1 MELLAV
7 NIVGSWVY
15 GSLLMLVS
23 LGLTLVF
30 GLGRVVNF
38 AVGVFYALGAYF
50 MLTLLPYVGYWACL
64 LLAPPVV
71 AVVGLALE
79 RGVIRPI
86 RGRSEI
92 YTLLATFALAI
103 TFTGIIQT
111 GWDPR
116 PRIIESPVGGAFD
129 ILGGLF
135 PKWRVYGAAIAMLTG
150 LAVWLT
156 LYKTTAG
163 LRIRAASDNRVMASL
178 LGLDTYGV
186 LTATFTLSCGM
197 AALAGVLAGPMLS
210 VRATMGNDLLVDAF
224 LAVIVGGLGSLRG
237 AIAGAYLIAM
247 LKSVPIGWLEAEWAS
262 VLAFSLVVLIM
273 LVRPAGLFGE
283 GRIE

>member
-1 MELLAV
+1 
-7 NIVGSWVY
+7 
-15 GSLLMLVS
+15 MLVS

-50 MLTLLPYVGYWACL
+50 MLTLLTHVDYWVCIVA
-64 LLAPPVV
+64 APPVV

-86 RGRSEI
+86 RGRPEI

-116 PRIIESPVGGAFD
+116 PRIVSSPVGGAFE
-129 ILGGLF
+129 LFGGLF
-135 PKWRVYGAAIAMLTG
+135 PRWRVFGAAIAMGAG
-150 LAVWLT
+150 LAVWVI
-156 LYKTTAG
+156 LYRTTAG

-178 LGLDTYGV
+178 LGLDTFAV

-197 AALAGVLAGPMLS
+197 AALAGVLAGPMFS

-237 AIAGAYLIAM
+237 AVVGAYLIAI
-247 LKSVPIGWLEAEWAS
+247 LKNVPIGWLEAEWAS

-273 LVRPAGLFGE
+273 LLRPAGLFGE